1 MQHRRWARDISS
13 QYRRGPWEERSWHW
27 PNASFSLLWRMNT
40 STSQRTRYAFKMS
53 FVLLLRSRH
62 KNARRASCLRKA
74 LLGRPSARCP
84 PPRHSASLRTGKH
97 STCVRPRPLGGRAAG
112 TQAGSKV
119 PDGHF
124 YIDWEN
130 DAVCLCCTNG

>member
-13 QYRRGPWEERSWHW
+13 QYRRIPWEERSWHW

-53 FVLLLRSRH
+53 LVLLLRFRH
-62 KNARRASCLRKA
+62 KNARRASGLRKA
-74 LLGRPSARCP
+74 LLGRPSARRP

-97 STCVRPRPLGGRAAG
+97 STCVRPRPLGGRTGSGYAG
-112 TQAGSKV
+112 GKQSPGWTFL
-119 PDGHF
+119 H
-124 YIDWEN
+124 
-130 DAVCLCCTNG
+130 